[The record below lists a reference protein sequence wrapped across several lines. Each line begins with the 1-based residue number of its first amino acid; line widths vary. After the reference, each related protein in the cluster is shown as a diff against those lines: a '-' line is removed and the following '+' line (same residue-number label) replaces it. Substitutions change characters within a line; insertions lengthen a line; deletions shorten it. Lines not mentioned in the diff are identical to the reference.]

1 MAERKK
7 VEKQEVKKVEPKKRV
22 VTETKPLEK
31 PKPVTKVV
39 EQPKPVVKVVEKP
52 KSSSL
57 IDVTLEPEVEKRT
70 RSENKYIRIHLGAS
84 AEEKFSINEKIKKG
98 EIKFAFYAI
107 DGEKGYFYYIVN
119 KK

>member
-22 VTETKPLEK
+22 TTEPKPLEK
-31 PKPVTKVV
+31 PKVV
-39 EQPKPVVKVVEKP
+39 EKPKPVDKVVEKP

-98 EIKFAFYAI
+98 DIKFAFYGV